1 MAFPIVAA
9 GIVVKYIAKKGIQAA
24 IKKYGNR
31 QVKNAMRKKADDAA
45 TSVSNVANK
54 KKTVGVRVP
63 GAKKIADSKKI
74 PVSVKKNILGT
85 EGRLSVKPTRGERIA
100 AKRNKNSRLE
110 GQTLIK
116 MAGSAVGGGA
126 AALKIKKDIEGIK
139 KEVARLKK
147 ERTKEK
153 DKRAKLML
161 TAKIDNKLLK
171 AAKQKEKLAKQNR
184 PMGFAKVANNKKKNK
199 K

>member
-45 TSVSNVANK
+45 TSVSNLANK

>member
-45 TSVSNVANK
+45 TSVSNAANK

-74 PVSVKKNILGT
+74 PVSVNNYKKL
-85 EGRLSVKPTRGERIA
+85 P
-100 AKRNKNSRLE
+100 
-110 GQTLIK
+110 
-116 MAGSAVGGGA
+116 
-126 AALKIKKDIEGIK
+126 
-139 KEVARLKK
+139 
-147 ERTKEK
+147 
-153 DKRAKLML
+153 
-161 TAKIDNKLLK
+161 
-171 AAKQKEKLAKQNR
+171 
-184 PMGFAKVANNKKKNK
+184 
-199 K
+199 

>member
-45 TSVSNVANK
+45 TSVSNAAHK

-171 AAKQKEKLAKQNR
+171 AAKQKEKLAEQNR

>member
-171 AAKQKEKLAKQNR
+171 AAKQKKKLAEQNR

>member
-45 TSVSNVANK
+45 TSVSNAANK